1 MCTFTTWGLL
11 VGLLFVLRQGFP
23 NIVQARL
30 VQKHGAGNKNYHRG
44 NVKRNPGLNYFSIAM
59 EIHQ

>member
-30 VQKHGAGNKNYHRG
+30 VQKDGTGNKNYYRA
-44 NVKRNPGLNYFSIAM
+44 NEKRNPGLNYFSIAM